1 LGRAEDETEDV
12 FIMYSVSPISFDES
26 LIRSILRHEA
36 VVIHRETMARGTG
49 AIAVDAIEAYGY
61 RI

>member
-1 LGRAEDETEDV
+1 
-12 FIMYSVSPISFDES
+12 MYSVSPIGIDKS

-36 VVIHRETMARGTG
+36 VVIHRETMAWGTG
-49 AIAVDAIEAYGY
+49 AIAADAIEAYGY